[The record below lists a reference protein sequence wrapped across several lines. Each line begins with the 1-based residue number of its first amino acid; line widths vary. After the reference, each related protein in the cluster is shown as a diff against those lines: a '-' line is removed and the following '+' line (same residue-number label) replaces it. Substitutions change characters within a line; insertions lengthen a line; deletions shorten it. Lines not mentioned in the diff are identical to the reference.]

1 MTRQR
6 QWQIK
11 QKQLGLCAKCNQPA
25 AIHAKGKRSGT
36 NYVFC
41 LMHLDE
47 LRERNRARTHFERW
61 DQPGGDPVAWNAPA
75 PWTFN
80 EFARATS
87 PYSPF

>member
-11 QKQLGLCAKCNQPA
+11 QKQLGLCAKCNRPA
-25 AIHAKGKRSGT
+25 ALHTKGKRMGT

-61 DQPGGDPVAWNAPA
+61 NQSGGDPIAWNPA
-75 PWTFN
+75 VSWMSNKFTRVALPL
-80 EFARATS
+80 
-87 PYSPF
+87 